1 MKYFFFIILICNIF
15 LGKAIYSA
23 ESYVVLKVNNNI
35 ITNIDIDNEFRYLMA
50 LNKDLKNIDKKIIS
64 KLAKDS
70 IIREK
75 IKETEL
81 MNYFDLNQENKYID
95 RIMKNFYIK
104 LGLKNE
110 KDFINYLESYKL
122 LYKDVKMKISIEAAW
137 NDLVYK
143 RYSNNI
149 IINEEEI
156 KKNIKK
162 LINNNNKQYA
172 YSLSEILFTSDKS
185 ENAEN
190 TYQLIKKSIS
200 EIGFKNTANIY
211 SESDSSKHGGKIG
224 WINEGQLS
232 ELIKKE
238 IVKLKIDEH
247 TRPITVPG
255 GQIILYLNDKK
266 QQERKLNFEEE
277 FKKQI
282 LFEKNKQLN
291 QFSKIYFN
299 KIKKNSTI
307 SEN

>member
-162 LINNNNKQYA
+162 LINNNKQYA

-255 GQIILYLNDKK
+255 GQIILYLNDKR

>member
-1 MKYFFFIILICNIF
+1 MKIFFFIILICNIF

-122 LYKDVKMKISIEAAW
+122 SYKDVKMKISIEAAW

-172 YSLSEILFTSDKS
+172 YSLSEIIFTSDKS

-255 GQIILYLNDKK
+255 GQIILYLNDKR

>member
-15 LGKAIYSA
+15 LGKDIYSA

-162 LINNNNKQYA
+162 LINNNNKQYT

-238 IVKLKIDEH
+238 IVKLKIDEY

-299 KIKKNSTI
+299 KIKKNSAI

>member
-15 LGKAIYSA
+15 LGKTIYSA

-35 ITNIDIDNEFRYLMA
+35 ITNIDIDNEFRYLIA
-50 LNKDLKNIDKKIIS
+50 LNKDLKNIDKKLIS

-81 MNYFDLNQENKYID
+81 MNYFDLNQENKFID

-122 LYKDVKMKISIEAAW
+122 SYKDVKMKISIEAAW

-162 LINNNNKQYA
+162 LINNNNKQNT
-172 YSLSEILFTSDKS
+172 YSLSEIIYTSDKS
-185 ENAEN
+185 KNVEN

-232 ELIKKE
+232 KLIKKE

-255 GQIILYLNDKK
+255 GQIILYLNDKR

-299 KIKKNSTI
+299 KIKKNSSI

>member
-15 LGKAIYSA
+15 LCKTIYSA

-50 LNKDLKNIDKKIIS
+50 LNKDLENINKKIIS

-110 KDFINYLESYKL
+110 KDFINYLENYKL
-122 LYKDVKMKISIEAAW
+122 LYEDVKMKISIEAAW

-162 LINNNNKQYA
+162 LINNNKQYA

-185 ENAEN
+185 ENVEN

-200 EIGFKNTANIY
+200 EVGFKNTANIY

-224 WINEGQLS
+224 WINESQLS

-255 GQIILYLNDKK
+255 GQIILYLNDKR

-299 KIKKNSTI
+299 KIKKNSAI

>member
-50 LNKDLKNIDKKIIS
+50 LNKDLKNIDKKIII

-122 LYKDVKMKISIEAAW
+122 SYKDVKMKISIEAAW

-172 YSLSEILFTSDKS
+172 YSLSEIIFTSDKS
-185 ENAEN
+185 ENTEN
-190 TYQLIKKSIS
+190 IYQLIKKSIS

-255 GQIILYLNDKK
+255 GQIILYLNDKR

-299 KIKKNSTI
+299 KIKKNSAI

>member
-50 LNKDLKNIDKKIIS
+50 LNKDLKNIDKKIII

-122 LYKDVKMKISIEAAW
+122 SYKDVKMKISIEAAW

-156 KKNIKK
+156 KKKIKK
-162 LINNNNKQYA
+162 LINNNNKQYS
-172 YSLSEILFTSDKS
+172 YSLSEILFTSDKN

-255 GQIILYLNDKK
+255 GQIILYLNDKR

-282 LFEKNKQLN
+282 IFEQNKQLN

>member
-1 MKYFFFIILICNIF
+1 MKYFFIIVIFCNIF
-15 LGKAIYSA
+15 LFKTVYSA

-50 LNKDLKNIDKKIIS
+50 LNKDLKNIDKKTIL

-75 IKETEL
+75 IKETEII
-81 MNYFDLNQENKYID
+81 NYFDLNQENKYIG
-95 RIMKNFYIK
+95 RIMKNFYLR

-122 LYKDVKMKISIEAAW
+122 SYKEVKMKISIEAAW

-149 IINEEEI
+149 IINEQEI
-156 KKNIKK
+156 RKNIEE
-162 LINNNNKQYA
+162 LFTSNNEQYA
-172 YSLSEILFTSDKS
+172 YLLSEIIFTLNKS
-185 ENAEN
+185 EN
-190 TYQLIKKSIS
+190 TYKLIKKSIS

-232 ELIKKE
+232 GPIKKE
-238 IVKLKIDEH
+238 IAKLKINEY
-247 TRPITVPG
+247 TLPITVPG

-266 QQERKLNFEEE
+266 KQERKLNFEEE

-299 KIKKNSTI
+299 KIRKNSAI

>member
-50 LNKDLKNIDKKIIS
+50 LNKDLKNIDKKIII

-172 YSLSEILFTSDKS
+172 YSLSEIIFTSSKS
-185 ENAEN
+185 ENTEN
-190 TYQLIKKSIS
+190 IYQLIKKSIS

-211 SESDSSKHGGKIG
+211 SEADSSKHGGKIG

-255 GQIILYLNDKK
+255 GQIILYLNDKR

>member
-1 MKYFFFIILICNIF
+1 MKIFFFIILICNIF
-15 LGKAIYSA
+15 LGNAIYTA

-50 LNKDLKNIDKKIIS
+50 LNKDLKNIDKKRIR

-122 LYKDVKMKISIEAAW
+122 SYKDVKMKISIEAAW

-172 YSLSEILFTSDKS
+172 YSLSEILFTSDKN

-232 ELIKKE
+232 ESIKKE

>member
-122 LYKDVKMKISIEAAW
+122 SYKDVKMKISIEAAW

-156 KKNIKK
+156 KKKIKK
-162 LINNNNKQYA
+162 LINNNNKQYS
-172 YSLSEILFTSDKS
+172 YSLSEILFTSDKN

-232 ELIKKE
+232 ESIKKE

-255 GQIILYLNDKK
+255 GQIILYLNDKR

-282 LFEKNKQLN
+282 LFEKNNQLN

>member
-122 LYKDVKMKISIEAAW
+122 SYKDVKMKISIEAAW

-172 YSLSEILFTSDKS
+172 YSLSEIIFTSDKS
-185 ENAEN
+185 ENVEN

-255 GQIILYLNDKK
+255 GQIILYLNNKK

>member
-110 KDFINYLESYKL
+110 TDFINYLESYKL
-122 LYKDVKMKISIEAAW
+122 SYKDVKMKISIEAAW

-172 YSLSEILFTSDKS
+172 YSLSEIIFTSDKS
-185 ENAEN
+185 ENVEN

-211 SESDSSKHGGKIG
+211 SQSNISKHGGKIG

-232 ELIKKE
+232 KLIKKE

-255 GQIILYLNDKK
+255 GQIILYLNDKR

>member
-122 LYKDVKMKISIEAAW
+122 SYKDVKMKISIEAAW

-172 YSLSEILFTSDKS
+172 YSLSEIIFTSDKS
-185 ENAEN
+185 ENIEN

-238 IVKLKIDEH
+238 IIKLKIDEH

-255 GQIILYLNDKK
+255 GQIILYLNDKR

-299 KIKKNSTI
+299 KIKKNSAI

>member
-50 LNKDLKNIDKKIIS
+50 LNKDLENIDKKIIS

-122 LYKDVKMKISIEAAW
+122 SYKDVKMKISIEAAW

-162 LINNNNKQYA
+162 LINNNNKQYT

-255 GQIILYLNDKK
+255 GQIILYLNDKR

>member
-1 MKYFFFIILICNIF
+1 MKIFFFIILICNIF

-35 ITNIDIDNEFRYLMA
+35 ITNIDIDNEFRYLIA
-50 LNKDLKNIDKKIIS
+50 LNKDLKNIDKKRIR

-122 LYKDVKMKISIEAAW
+122 SYKDVKMKISIEAAW

>member
-50 LNKDLKNIDKKIIS
+50 LNKDLKNIDKKIII

-70 IIREK
+70 MIREK

-172 YSLSEILFTSDKS
+172 YSLSEIIFTSDKS
-185 ENAEN
+185 ENTEN
-190 TYQLIKKSIS
+190 IYQLIKKSIS

-232 ELIKKE
+232 KLIKK
-238 IVKLKIDEH
+238 K
-247 TRPITVPG
+247 
-255 GQIILYLNDKK
+255 
-266 QQERKLNFEEE
+266 
-277 FKKQI
+277 
-282 LFEKNKQLN
+282 
-291 QFSKIYFN
+291 
-299 KIKKNSTI
+299 
-307 SEN
+307 

>member
-122 LYKDVKMKISIEAAW
+122 SYKDIKMKISIEAAW

-156 KKNIKK
+156 KKNIEK
-162 LINNNNKQYA
+162 LIDNNNKQYA
-172 YSLSEILFTSDKS
+172 YSLSEIIFTYDKS

-255 GQIILYLNDKK
+255 GQIILYLNDKR

>member
-122 LYKDVKMKISIEAAW
+122 SYKDVKMKISIEAAW

-172 YSLSEILFTSDKS
+172 YSLSEILFTYGKS

-255 GQIILYLNDKK
+255 GQIILYLNDKR

-282 LFEKNKQLN
+282 LFEQNKQLN

>member
-50 LNKDLKNIDKKIIS
+50 LNKDLKNIDKKIII

-122 LYKDVKMKISIEAAW
+122 SYKDVKMKISIEAAW

-172 YSLSEILFTSDKS
+172 YSLSEIIFTSDKS

-232 ELIKKE
+232 KLIKKE

>member
-1 MKYFFFIILICNIF
+1 MKYFFFIILIFNIF

-122 LYKDVKMKISIEAAW
+122 SYKDVKMKISIEAAW

-172 YSLSEILFTSDKS
+172 YSLSEIIFTSDKS
-185 ENAEN
+185 ENTEN
-190 TYQLIKKSIS
+190 IYQLIKKSIS

-232 ELIKKE
+232 KLIKKE

-255 GQIILYLNDKK
+255 GQIILYLNDKR

>member
-1 MKYFFFIILICNIF
+1 
-15 LGKAIYSA
+15 
-23 ESYVVLKVNNNI
+23 VVLKVNNNI

-122 LYKDVKMKISIEAAW
+122 SYKDVKMKISIEAAW
-137 NDLVYK
+137 NDLIYK
-143 RYSNNI
+143 KYSNNI

-172 YSLSEILFTSDKS
+172 YSISEIIFTSDKS
-185 ENAEN
+185 ENFEN

-255 GQIILYLNDKK
+255 GQIILYLNDKR

>member
-122 LYKDVKMKISIEAAW
+122 SYKDVKMKISIEAAW

-172 YSLSEILFTSDKS
+172 YSLSEIIFTSDKS
-185 ENAEN
+185 ENVEN

-255 GQIILYLNDKK
+255 GQIILYLNDKR

>member
-81 MNYFDLNQENKYID
+81 MNYFDLNQENKFID

-122 LYKDVKMKISIEAAW
+122 SYKDVKMKISIEAAW

-162 LINNNNKQYA
+162 LINNNNKQYT

>member
-1 MKYFFFIILICNIF
+1 MKYFFFIILICNFF

-35 ITNIDIDNEFRYLMA
+35 ITNIDIDNEFRYLKA

-122 LYKDVKMKISIEAAW
+122 SYKDVKMKISIEAAW

-172 YSLSEILFTSDKS
+172 YSLSEILFTYGKS

-255 GQIILYLNDKK
+255 GQIILYLNDKR

-299 KIKKNSTI
+299 KIKKNSAI

>member
-50 LNKDLKNIDKKIIS
+50 LNKDLKNIDKKIIN

-122 LYKDVKMKISIEAAW
+122 SYKDVKMKISIEAAW

-162 LINNNNKQYA
+162 LINNNNKQYT

-299 KIKKNSTI
+299 KIKKNSAI
-307 SEN
+307 NEN

>member
-35 ITNIDIDNEFRYLMA
+35 ITNIDIDNEFRYLIA

-122 LYKDVKMKISIEAAW
+122 SYKDVKMKISIEAAW

-162 LINNNNKQYA
+162 LINNNNKQYT

-232 ELIKKE
+232 ESIKKE

-255 GQIILYLNDKK
+255 GQIILYLNDKR

>member
-122 LYKDVKMKISIEAAW
+122 SYKDVKMKISIEAAW

-162 LINNNNKQYA
+162 LINNNSKQYA
-172 YSLSEILFTSDKS
+172 YSLSEIIFTSDKS
-185 ENAEN
+185 ENTEN
-190 TYQLIKKSIS
+190 IYQLIKKSIS

-211 SESDSSKHGGKIG
+211 SETDSSKHGGKIG

-255 GQIILYLNDKK
+255 GQIILYLNDKR

>member
-1 MKYFFFIILICNIF
+1 MKIFFFIILICNIF

-50 LNKDLKNIDKKIIS
+50 LNKDLKNIDKKIII

-81 MNYFDLNQENKYID
+81 MNYFDLNQENKFID
-95 RIMKNFYIK
+95 QIMKNFYIK

-122 LYKDVKMKISIEAAW
+122 SYKDVKMKISIEAAW

-172 YSLSEILFTSDKS
+172 YSLSEIIFTSDKS

-299 KIKKNSTI
+299 KIKKNSAI

>member
-122 LYKDVKMKISIEAAW
+122 SYKDVKMKISIEAAW

-162 LINNNNKQYA
+162 LINNNNKQYT
-172 YSLSEILFTSDKS
+172 YSLSEILFTYDKS

-255 GQIILYLNDKK
+255 GQIILYLNDKR

>member
-122 LYKDVKMKISIEAAW
+122 SYKDVKMKISIEAAW

-149 IINEEEI
+149 IINEEKI

-162 LINNNNKQYA
+162 LINNNKQYA

-255 GQIILYLNDKK
+255 GQIILYLNDKR

-282 LFEKNKQLN
+282 LFEQNKQLN

>member
-122 LYKDVKMKISIEAAW
+122 SYKDVKMKISIEAAW

-149 IINEEEI
+149 IINEEKI

-162 LINNNNKQYA
+162 LINNNKQYA

-232 ELIKKE
+232 ESIKKE

-255 GQIILYLNDKK
+255 GQIILYLNDKR

>member
-122 LYKDVKMKISIEAAW
+122 SYKDVKMKISIEAAW

-162 LINNNNKQYA
+162 LINNNNKQYT
-172 YSLSEILFTSDKS
+172 YSLSEIIFTSDKS
-185 ENAEN
+185 ENVEN

-232 ELIKKE
+232 KLIKKE

>member
-50 LNKDLKNIDKKIIS
+50 LNKDLENIDKKIIS

-81 MNYFDLNQENKYID
+81 MNYFDLNQENKFID

-122 LYKDVKMKISIEAAW
+122 SYKDVKMKISIEAAW

-162 LINNNNKQYA
+162 LINNNNKQYT

-238 IVKLKIDEH
+238 ILKLKIDEH

-255 GQIILYLNDKK
+255 GQIILYLNDKR

>member
-122 LYKDVKMKISIEAAW
+122 SYKDVKMKISIEAAW

-162 LINNNNKQYA
+162 LINNNKQYA
-172 YSLSEILFTSDKS
+172 YSLSEIIFTSDKS
-185 ENAEN
+185 ENVEN

-255 GQIILYLNDKK
+255 GQIILYLNDKR

-299 KIKKNSTI
+299 KIKKNSAI
-307 SEN
+307 NEN